1 MVMNSKQRRQDRKKW
16 KYHVRLTYDQA
27 DRNGYD
33 NMFDWCR
40 DTFGNGV
47 RNNLWREES
56 WSEFHQ
62 EFGTSWQFTDG
73 KTAALFAL
81 KWS

>member
-1 MVMNSKQRRQDRKKW
+1 MNSKQRRQDARKW
-16 KYHVRLTYDQA
+16 QYHVILSYSQV

-47 RNNLWREES
+47 RNFTWREK
-56 WSEFHQ
+56 HQ
-62 EFGTSWQFTDG
+62 HIGTWWQFTDS
-73 KTAALFAL
+73 KAAALFAL

>member
-1 MVMNSKQRRQDRKKW
+1 MNSRQRRQDRKKW
-16 KYHVRLTYDQA
+16 KYNVKLSYDQA

-40 DTFGNGV
+40 VTFGNGV
-47 RNNLWREES
+47 SQNTWREK
-56 WSEFHQ
+56 HQ
-62 EFGTSWQFTDG
+62 EIGTCWQFSDS
-73 KTAALFAL
+73 KAAALFAL

>member
-1 MVMNSKQRRQDRKKW
+1 MNSKQRRQDARKW
-16 KYHVRLTYDQA
+16 QYHVMLSYSQV

-47 RNNLWREES
+47 RNDIWREK
-56 WSEFHQ
+56 HQ
-62 EFGTSWQFTDG
+62 EIGTCWQFTDN
-73 KTAALFAL
+73 KAAALFAL

>member
-1 MVMNSKQRRQDRKKW
+1 MNSKQRRQDARKW

-33 NMFDWCR
+33 NMFDWCC

-47 RNNLWREES
+47 RNNLWREEP
-56 WSEFHQ
+56 WSEEHQ
-62 EFGTSWQFTDG
+62 EFGTCWQFIDD

>member
-1 MVMNSKQRRQDRKKW
+1 MNSKQRRQDAKKW
-16 KYHVRLTYDQA
+16 KYYVNLTYNQA

-40 DTFGNGV
+40 NTFGNGV
-47 RNNLWREES
+47 RNDIWRER
-56 WSEFHQ
+56 HCHT
-62 EFGTSWQFTDG
+62 GTCWQFTSD
-73 KTAALFAL
+73 KAAVLFAM